1 MTKIKR
7 YHILFYTVEVEM
19 GLELLNS
26 IKDVTE
32 KDQRFHSSKAW
43 SISKDLEVLRVY
55 YGVVI
60 DNGEQM
66 IQQPSYSV

>member
-1 MTKIKR
+1 
-7 YHILFYTVEVEM
+7 M
-19 GLELLNS
+19 GLEVLNS